1 MKKTCSDELV
11 RLKKVLLSDSL
22 KLPNGFVSVLKND
35 ITAVLNSYFEL
46 TDETNI
52 SIEINENGVY
62 EITVTARGRNAKK
75 VKSM

>member
-1 MKKTCSDELV
+1 MKKSCSDELV

-46 TDETNI
+46 TDETNV

-62 EITVTARGRNAKK
+62 EITVPARGRNAKK